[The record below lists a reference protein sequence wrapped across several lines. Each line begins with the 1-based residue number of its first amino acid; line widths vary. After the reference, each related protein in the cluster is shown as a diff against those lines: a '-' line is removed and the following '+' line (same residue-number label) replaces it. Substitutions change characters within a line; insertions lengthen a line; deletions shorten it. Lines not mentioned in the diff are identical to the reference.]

1 MKKFFNLF
9 LFLVCVTYPVS
20 FAEDSKFQ
28 EPLVAE
34 EGIAE
39 VVEPTFYDDAENREI
54 YDFLAAEIAAKRENW
69 DGAKQHYDE
78 LLAKKNDPEILER
91 RIQLDL
97 AEGNIGEALPFI
109 QRLVIQDPKN
119 LKNYNLL
126 AEAYILTGDL
136 EYAAKTYH
144 HLVELLY
151 LTNDGE
157 MEVSPYF
164 AILKKFH
171 EFELPLET
179 QVVLFKNLAALEE
192 YDTFPLVLLAGF
204 LIDNSRLSEAESYL
218 ERAIQLNPENPK
230 IYALYTYIYWNMATP
245 EKAIDL
251 LEEAYAKYEDPEIGL
266 ELANALISNFDYEDA
281 YQHLV
286 RLMISTNEAP
296 IVFEKFIGMA
306 YVMGN
311 YDNILEMLNLRLD
324 QPEVLTRS
332 VLNLFYFSEILGNS
346 ENLLK
351 VLPEIAD
358 PTPEYQEALLT
369 IKAKVALSEK
379 NYQQFEQY
387 FEEIKTLEIYDQA
400 ALSLKKMMILL
411 DVKELVLLDKELAL
425 YGDLLGVNNGAYL
438 AYLKAMSA
446 FGREDYETMIDIF
459 RAEIR
464 ANPQDA
470 IAYNALGFSLVEI
483 DPANAKTALP
493 FISKA
498 NLLMPNQ
505 DFIEDSLAWT
515 YYQLGDLTRAKKYIE
530 KAYHKNKDPEII
542 AHYIVILD
550 ALGETD
556 KAKELYHKFDLF
568 FGKSEKREVLQQHLK
583 WVE

>member
-39 VVEPTFYDDAENREI
+39 VVEPTFYDDAGNREI

-69 DGAKQHYDE
+69 DDAKQHYDE

-218 ERAIQLNPENPK
+218 ERAIQLNPEKPK

-387 FEEIKTLEIYDQA
+387 FEEIKALEIYDQA

-411 DVKELVLLDKELAL
+411 DAKELVLLDKELAL
-425 YGDLLGVNNGAYL
+425 YGDLLGINNGAYL

-459 RAEIR
+459 QTEIR
-464 ANPQDA
+464 ENPQDA

-505 DFIEDSLAWT
+505 DIIEDSLAWT

-550 ALGETD
+550 TLGETE

>member
-39 VVEPTFYDDAENREI
+39 VVEPTFYDDAGNREI

-69 DGAKQHYDE
+69 DDAKQHYDE

-218 ERAIQLNPENPK
+218 ERAIQLNPEKPK

-411 DVKELVLLDKELAL
+411 DAKELVLLDKELAL
-425 YGDLLGVNNGAYL
+425 YGDLLGINNGAYL

-459 RAEIR
+459 QTEIR
-464 ANPQDA
+464 ENPQDA

-505 DFIEDSLAWT
+505 DIIEDSLAWT

-550 ALGETD
+550 ALGETE

>member
-34 EGIAE
+34 EGIAK
-39 VVEPTFYDDAENREI
+39 VVEPTFYDDAGNREI

-69 DGAKQHYDE
+69 DDAKQHYDE

-218 ERAIQLNPENPK
+218 ERAIQLNPEKPK

-387 FEEIKTLEIYDQA
+387 FEEIKALEIYDQA

-411 DVKELVLLDKELAL
+411 DAKELVLLDKELAL
-425 YGDLLGVNNGAYL
+425 YGDLLGINNGAYL

-459 RAEIR
+459 QTEIR
-464 ANPQDA
+464 ENPQDA

-505 DFIEDSLAWT
+505 DIIEDSLAWT

-550 ALGETD
+550 ALGETE

>member
-39 VVEPTFYDDAENREI
+39 VVDPTFYDDAENREI

-97 AEGNIGEALPFI
+97 VEGNIGEALPFI

-411 DVKELVLLDKELAL
+411 DAKELVLLDKELAL
-425 YGDLLGVNNGAYL
+425 YGDLLGINNGAYL

-459 RAEIR
+459 QAEIR

>member
-9 LFLVCVTYPVS
+9 LFLVCVTHPIS
-20 FAEDSKFQ
+20 FAEESRFEIPQPSNDIEVKPSDPSFYNETESK
-28 EPLVAE
+28 
-34 EGIAE
+34 
-39 VVEPTFYDDAENREI
+39 EI
-54 YDFLAAEIAAKRENW
+54 YDFLAAEIAEKREDW

-78 LLAKKNDPEILER
+78 LLTKKNDPQILER

-97 AEGNIGEALPFI
+97 AEGNIAEALPFI
-109 QRLVIQDPKN
+109 QRLVVQDPKN

-144 HLVELLY
+144 HLVTLMY

-157 MEVSPYF
+157 METSPYF

-171 EFELPLET
+171 EFELSLET
-179 QVVLFKNLAALEE
+179 QVTLFKNLAALEE
-192 YDTFPLVLLAGF
+192 YDSFPLILLAGF
-204 LIDNSRLSEAESYL
+204 LIDNSRFSEAESYL
-218 ERAIQLNPENPK
+218 ERALQLTPANSK
-230 IYALYTYIYWNMATP
+230 IYGLYTYIYWNMGAP
-245 EKAIDL
+245 EKAIAL

-286 RLMISTNEAP
+286 RLMITTNEAP
-296 IVFEKFIGMA
+296 IIFEKFIGMA

-311 YDNILEMLNLRLD
+311 YDNILGMLEARLN
-324 QPEVLTRS
+324 QPEVLTRA

-351 VLPEIAD
+351 VLPEIVD
-358 PTPEYQEALLT
+358 PTPEYREALLT
-369 IKAKVALSEK
+369 IRAKMALVEQ

-387 FEEIKTLEIYDQA
+387 FKEIGSLDIYDA
-400 ALSLKKMMILL
+400 PALALKKMMMLL
-411 DVKELVLLDKELAL
+411 DAKEFVLLDKEIAL
-425 YGDLLGVNNGAYL
+425 SGDLLVESNRSSL
-438 AYLKAMSA
+438 AFFKAMSA
-446 FGREDYETMIDIF
+446 YGREDYDTMIEIF
-459 RAEIR
+459 QAEIR

-470 IAYNALGFSLVEI
+470 IAYNALGFSLVEM
-483 DPANAKTALP
+483 DPANAKMALP
-493 FISKA
+493 FITKA

-515 YYQLGDLTRAKKYIE
+515 YYQLDDLARAKKYIE

-542 AHYIVILD
+542 THYIIILD
-550 ALGETD
+550 ALGEVE

-568 FGKSEKREVLQQHLK
+568 FGKSDKKEILQQYLK

>member
-9 LFLVCVTYPVS
+9 LFLVCVTHPLS
-20 FAEDSKFQ
+20 FAEETVLQIPQATMEQESK
-28 EPLVAE
+28 EP
-34 EGIAE
+34 
-39 VVEPTFYDDAENREI
+39 EPTFYNESENTEI

-78 LLAKKNDPEILER
+78 LLAKKNDPKVLER

-97 AEGNIGEALPFI
+97 AEGNIAEALPFI

-119 LKNYNLL
+119 LANYNLL
-126 AEAYILTGDL
+126 AEAYLLTGDL
-136 EYAAKTYH
+136 EAAAKTYH
-144 HLVELLY
+144 HLVALLY
-151 LTNDGE
+151 LTSEGE
-157 MEVSPYF
+157 MDASPYF

-171 EFELPLET
+171 EFELSLDT
-179 QVVLFKNLAALEE
+179 QVTLFKNLAALEE

-204 LIDNSRLSEAESYL
+204 LIDNSRFSEAESYL
-218 ERAIQLNPENPK
+218 ERALQLNPANPK
-230 IYALYTYIYWNMATP
+230 IYALYTYIYWNMGAP
-245 EKAIDL
+245 EKAIEL
-251 LEEAYAKYEDPEIGL
+251 LEHAYAKYEDPEIGL
-266 ELANALISNFDYEDA
+266 ELANTLISNFDYEDA

-286 RLMISTNEAP
+286 RLMITTNEAP
-296 IVFEKFIGMA
+296 VVFEKFIGMA

-311 YDNILEMLNLRLD
+311 YDNILEMLTLRLE

-351 VLPEIAD
+351 VLPEISD

-369 IKAKVALSEK
+369 IKAKIALADQ
-379 NYQQFEQY
+379 NYQQFERY
-387 FEEIKTLEIYDQA
+387 FDEIELLGVYEA
-400 ALSLKKMMILL
+400 PALALKKMMILHEA
-411 DVKELVLLDKELAL
+411 KELVLLDKEIALSGELLAR
-425 YGDLLGVNNGAYL
+425 DKSSYL
-438 AYLKAMSA
+438 SFLKAMSA
-446 FGREDYETMIDIF
+446 FGRGDYDKMIEIF
-459 RAEIR
+459 QAEIR
-464 ANPQDA
+464 KNPQDA

-498 NLLMPNQ
+498 NLMMPNQ
-505 DFIEDSLAWT
+505 DFIEDSLAWA

-530 KAYHKNKDPEII
+530 KAYHKNKEPEII

-550 ALGETD
+550 ALGETE

-568 FGKSEKREVLQQHLK
+568 FGKSDKKSVLIENIE

>member
-39 VVEPTFYDDAENREI
+39 VVEPTFYDDAGNREI

-69 DGAKQHYDE
+69 DDAKQHYDE

-218 ERAIQLNPENPK
+218 ERAIQLNPEKPK

-387 FEEIKTLEIYDQA
+387 FEEIKALEIYDQA

-411 DVKELVLLDKELAL
+411 DAKELVLLDKELAL
-425 YGDLLGVNNGAYL
+425 YGDLLGINNGAYL

-459 RAEIR
+459 QTEIR
-464 ANPQDA
+464 ENPQDA

-505 DFIEDSLAWT
+505 DIIEDSLAWT

-550 ALGETD
+550 ALGETE

>member
-9 LFLVCVTYPVS
+9 LFLVCVTSS
-20 FAEDSKFQ
+20 FALAEDAKNQDSFSS
-28 EPLVAE
+28 E
-34 EGIAE
+34 EEMIAP
-39 VVEPTFYDDAENREI
+39 VEPTFYDDAENREI
-54 YDFLAAEIAAKRENW
+54 YDFLAAEIAAKREDW

-78 LLAKKNDPEILER
+78 LLAKKNDPEILQR

-109 QRLVIQDPKN
+109 QRLVIQDPTN

-144 HLVELLY
+144 HLVEMLY
-151 LTNDGE
+151 LTNNGE

-171 EFELPLET
+171 EFELPLDT
-179 QVVLFKNLAALEE
+179 QVTLFKNLAALEE

-230 IYALYTYIYWNMATP
+230 IYALYTYIYWNMAAP
-245 EKAIDL
+245 EKAIEL
-251 LEEAYAKYEDPEIGL
+251 LEDVYAKYEDPEIGL

-296 IVFEKFIGMA
+296 VVFEKFIGMA

-311 YDNILEMLNLRLD
+311 YDNIREMLNLRLE

-346 ENLLK
+346 ENLLQ
-351 VLPEIAD
+351 VLPNIED
-358 PTPEYQEALLT
+358 PTPEYEEALLT
-369 IKAKVALSEK
+369 IKAKVALSAQD
-379 NYQQFEQY
+379 YQQFEHY
-387 FEEIKTLEIYDQA
+387 FTEIAALGMYDQA
-400 ALSLKKMMILL
+400 ALSLKKMMILQ
-411 DVKELVLLDKELAL
+411 DANELVLLDKELAL
-425 YGDLLGVNNGAYL
+425 YGDLLAENNSSYL
-438 AYLKAMSA
+438 AYLRAMSA

-459 RAEIR
+459 QAEIR

-550 ALGETD
+550 ALGETE
-556 KAKELYHKFDLF
+556 KAKALYHKFDLF
-568 FGKSEKREVLQQHLK
+568 FNQSEKKALLQQHLK
-583 WVE
+583 WAE

>member
-9 LFLVCVTYPVS
+9 LFLVCVTYPIS
-20 FAEDSKFQ
+20 FAEEAENETPQITADKDLIAP
-28 EPLVAE
+28 EPS
-34 EGIAE
+34 
-39 VVEPTFYDDAENREI
+39 FYNDAENTEI

-69 DGAKQHYDE
+69 DGAKAHYDE
-78 LLAKKNDPEILER
+78 LLTKKNDPKILER

-126 AEAYILTGDL
+126 AEAYLLTGDL
-136 EYAAKTYH
+136 ESAAKTYH
-144 HLVELLY
+144 HLVALLY
-151 LTNDGE
+151 LSNDGE
-157 MEVSPYF
+157 MDVSPYF

-171 EFELPLET
+171 EFELPLDT
-179 QVVLFKNLAALEE
+179 QVILFKNLAALEE
-192 YDTFPLVLLAGF
+192 YDSFPLVLLAGF
-204 LIDNSRLSEAESYL
+204 LIDNSRFSEAESYL
-218 ERAIQLNPENPK
+218 ERALQLTPDNPK
-230 IYALYTYIYWNMATP
+230 IYALYTYIYWNIGSP
-245 EKAIDL
+245 ERAIAL
-251 LEEAYAKYEDPEIGL
+251 LEDAYAKYEDPEIGL

-286 RLMISTNEAP
+286 RLMITTNEAP

-311 YDNILEMLNLRLD
+311 YDNILEMLSLRLD
-324 QPEVLTRS
+324 NPEVLTRA

-351 VLPEIAD
+351 VLPEIPD
-358 PTPEYQEALLT
+358 PAPEYSEALLT
-369 IKAKVALSEK
+369 IKAKEALK
-379 NYQQFEQY
+379 AQDYPQFEQY
-387 FEEIKTLEIYDQA
+387 FKEIEALDIYDA
-400 ALSLKKMMILL
+400 PGFALKKMLMLQ
-411 DVKELVLLDKELAL
+411 EANEFVLLDKEIALSGELLAQ
-425 YGDLLGVNNGAYL
+425 NNSSYL
-438 AYLKAMSA
+438 AFLKAMSA
-446 FGREDYETMIDIF
+446 MGREDYEKMTEIF
-459 RAEIR
+459 QAEIR
-464 ANPQDA
+464 TNPQDA
-470 IAYNALGFSLVEI
+470 IAYNALGFSLIEI

-498 NLLMPNQ
+498 NLMMPNQ
-505 DFIEDSLAWT
+505 DFIEDSLAWA
-515 YYQLGDLTRAKKYIE
+515 YYQLGDLARAKKYIE

-550 ALGETD
+550 ALGETE

-568 FGKSEKREVLQQHLK
+568 FGQSEKKVILEENIE